1 MQHGMEFHGIMGSYG
16 LPWGLLYS
24 SVNKASACNTGDT
37 WVQFLGWEVPL
48 EKEMATTP
56 VFLPGESH
64 GQRSMAGYSSWD
76 RKSQT

>member
-1 MQHGMEFHGIMGSYG
+1 MQHGIEFHGIMETYG

-24 SVNKASACNTGDT
+24 SVGKASACNTGDT
-37 WVQFLGWEVPL
+37 WVQFLGREAPL

-64 GQRSMAGYSSWD
+64 GERSMAGYSSCD
-76 RKSQT
+76 RESRT